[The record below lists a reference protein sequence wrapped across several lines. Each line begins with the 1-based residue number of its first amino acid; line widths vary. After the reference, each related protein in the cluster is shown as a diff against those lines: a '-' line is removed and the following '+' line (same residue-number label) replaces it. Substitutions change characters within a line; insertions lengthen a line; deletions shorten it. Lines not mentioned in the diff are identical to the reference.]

1 MLSEAICVCVNTDK
15 DSIIDMSV
23 KFLYQI
29 KYKGRVLLYTALL
42 RQYKGLLK
50 LGSCE
55 ESLKNCDF
63 YAIRGGARGRIIET
77 YDVVSCKLFCR
88 SKKSGDFTVFY
99 LKI

>member
-1 MLSEAICVCVNTDK
+1 MVLGSGYSKGNIGYKKFYIFFQKSIFFLAICVHVNTDK

-42 RQYKGLLK
+42 RQYKGLFK

-63 YAIRGGARGRIIET
+63 YAIRGGAGGG
-77 YDVVSCKLFCR
+77 L
-88 SKKSGDFTVFY
+88 
-99 LKI
+99 